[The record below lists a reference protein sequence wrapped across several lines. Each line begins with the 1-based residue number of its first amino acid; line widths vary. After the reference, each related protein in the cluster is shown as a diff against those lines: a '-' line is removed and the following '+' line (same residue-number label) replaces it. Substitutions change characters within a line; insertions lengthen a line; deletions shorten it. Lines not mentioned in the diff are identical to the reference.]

1 MIIDAHAHIIP
12 KDFPVEDGFP
22 RMETIDHDTARTLIF
37 GATSFRAKD
46 VWFDVERRLEA
57 MDAAG
62 VDEEIVSPMPPL
74 LNSTVAPVLGLSI
87 ARHVNEVVARYVR
100 DGGGRIHGLG
110 IVPMQ
115 DPVLAAAELGHLRDL
130 GLRGVEV
137 ASHVNGVPIGDAR
150 FTEFF
155 QEVDRLGISVFIH
168 TMPRMDEVAL
178 PPSLRASIGVGLEGA
193 RGATSLLFGGMADA
207 CSLDRVLFSHAAG
220 GLPLM
225 LARADYF
232 WAQQPEDTRSTE
244 PPSAVARR
252 FFYDSMLFDPRGLRF
267 VVDYLGS
274 DRVVLGTDFPAM
286 PRPARLAETIE
297 ALGIADEDFENIAS
311 RNARAFL
318 SLDSA
323 PLIPLSS

>member
-22 RMETIDHDTARTLIF
+22 RMDAIDHDTARTLMF

-46 VWFDVERRLEA
+46 VWFDVERRIEA

-62 VDEEIVSPMPPL
+62 VAEEIVSPMPPL
-74 LNSTVAPVLGLSI
+74 LNYAVAPVLGLSI
-87 ARHVNEVVARYVR
+87 ARYVNEVMARYVR
-100 DGGGRIHGLG
+100 DGEGRIHGLG

-115 DPVLAAAELGHLRDL
+115 DPELATAELAHLPSL

-137 ASHVNGVPIGDAR
+137 ASHVNGVPIGDPR

-178 PPSLRASIGVGLEGA
+178 PASLRASIGVGLEGA
-193 RGATSLLFGGMADA
+193 RGATSLAFGGMADT
-207 CSLDRVLFSHAAG
+207 CSLDHVLFSHAAG

-225 LARADYF
+225 LARADHF
-232 WAQQPEDTRSTE
+232 WAQQPEDARSAE

-252 FFYDSMLFDPRGLRF
+252 FFYDSMVFDPRGLRF

-286 PRPARLAETIE
+286 PRPARLADTIE
-297 ALGIADEDFENIAS
+297 ALDLAPEDYENIAS

-318 SLDSA
+318 SLESA
-323 PLIPLSS
+323 PLATLSA